1 MILITGATGN
11 FGSATLNF
19 LVEKGIQPHEIKAL
33 VRNEASAN
41 ALLEKGISIAIG
53 SYDDYN
59 SLTKAFTGV
68 DQLLLVSGNDIE
80 NRLQQHLNVIN
91 AAKEVG
97 VKHIVYTS
105 FQRKNE
111 TPSSPL
117 WVVAHSHLETEKALK
132 ESGFSYTILKNNL
145 YMDFLPGFIGEHV
158 LENKTIY
165 VPAENGTIS
174 AVLRSEMA
182 EAAATI
188 LSSKGHENKEYDF
201 TNNEAVSYSEIAKII
216 SKTSGKSIAY
226 VSPSAT
232 EYQTTLKGFG
242 LPDEAVGVFTS
253 FAVGQ
258 AEGELEKVSTD
269 LENIL
274 QRKPVSVRSFLE
286 KTYAS

>member
-11 FGSATLNF
+11 FGSATINF
-19 LVEKGIQPHEIKAL
+19 LVEKGIQPHEIRAL
-33 VRNEASAN
+33 VRNEASAT
-41 ALLEKGISIAIG
+41 ALLEKGIGIAIG

-132 ESGFSYTILKNNL
+132 ESGLTYTILKNNL

-201 TNNEAVSYSEIAKII
+201 TNNEALSYSEIAKII
-216 SKTSGKSIAY
+216 SETSGKNIVY

>member
-11 FGSATLNF
+11 FGKATINF
-19 LVEKGIQPHEIKAL
+19 LLEKGTPSNEIVAL
-33 VRNEASAN
+33 VRNEVAAT
-41 ALLEKGISIAIG
+41 ALKEQGIKIAQG
-53 SYDDYN
+53 SYDDYA
-59 SLTKAFTGV
+59 SLTKAFAGV
-68 DQLLLVSGNDIE
+68 DQLLLISGNDIE
-80 NRLQQHLNVIN
+80 NRLQQHINVIK

-97 VKHIVYTS
+97 VKQIVYTS

-117 WVVAHSHLETEKALK
+117 WVVADSHLQTEKAIK
-132 ESGFSYTILKNNL
+132 ESGIPYTILKNNL
-145 YMDFLPGFIGEHV
+145 YLDFLPGFIGEQV

-165 VPAENGTIS
+165 VPAENGKIS
-174 AVLRSEMA
+174 AVLRAEMA
-182 EAAATI
+182 EATATI
-188 LSSKGHENKEYDF
+188 LVTKGHENKEYDF
-201 TNNEAVSYSEIAKII
+201 TNTEALSYTEIAKII
-216 SKTSGKSIAY
+216 SDVSGKSITY
-226 VSPSAT
+226 VSPSAE

-242 LPDEAVGVFTS
+242 LPDEVVGVFSS

-258 AEGELEKVSTD
+258 AEGELDKESTD

>member
-33 VRNEASAN
+33 VRNEASAT
-41 ALLEKGISIAIG
+41 ALLEKGIGIAIG
-53 SYDDYN
+53 SYDDAT

-91 AAKEVG
+91 VAKEVG

-132 ESGFSYTILKNNL
+132 ESGLTYTILKNNL

-188 LSSKGHENKEYDF
+188 LSSNGHENKEYDF
-201 TNNEAVSYSEIAKII
+201 TNNEALSYSEIAKII
-216 SKTSGKSIAY
+216 SETSGKNIAY
-226 VSPSAT
+226 VSPSAA

>member
-19 LVEKGIQPHEIKAL
+19 LVEKGVQPNEIKAL
-33 VRNEASAN
+33 VRNEASAT
-41 ALLEKGISIAIG
+41 ASLEKGIGIAIG
-53 SYDDYN
+53 SYDDYD

-117 WVVAHSHLETEKALK
+117 WMVAHSHLETEKALK
-132 ESGFSYTILKNNL
+132 ESGLSYTILKNNL

-201 TNNEAVSYSEIAKII
+201 TNNEALSYSEIAKII
-216 SKTSGKSIAY
+216 SETSGKSIAY
-226 VSPSAT
+226 VSPSAA

-269 LENIL
+269 LEKIL

>member
-1 MILITGATGN
+1 
-11 FGSATLNF
+11 
-19 LVEKGIQPHEIKAL
+19 
-33 VRNEASAN
+33 
-41 ALLEKGISIAIG
+41 
-53 SYDDYN
+53 
-59 SLTKAFTGV
+59 
-68 DQLLLVSGNDIE
+68 
-80 NRLQQHLNVIN
+80 
-91 AAKEVG
+91 
-97 VKHIVYTS
+97 
-105 FQRKNE
+105 
-111 TPSSPL
+111 
-117 WVVAHSHLETEKALK
+117 
-132 ESGFSYTILKNNL
+132 
-145 YMDFLPGFIGEHV
+145 MDFLPGFIGEHV

-201 TNNEAVSYSEIAKII
+201 TNNEALSYSEIAKII
-216 SKTSGKSIAY
+216 SETSGKNIVY

>member
-11 FGSATLNF
+11 FGSATINF

-33 VRNEASAN
+33 VRNEASAT
-41 ALLEKGISIAIG
+41 ALLEKGIGIAIG
-53 SYDDYN
+53 SYDDAT

-68 DQLLLVSGNDIE
+68 DQILLVSGNDIE
-80 NRLQQHLNVIN
+80 NRLQQHLNVISV
-91 AAKEVG
+91 AKEVG

-132 ESGFSYTILKNNL
+132 ESGLTYTILKNNL

-201 TNNEAVSYSEIAKII
+201 TNNEALSYSEIAKII
-216 SKTSGKSIAY
+216 SETSGKNIVY

-286 KTYAS
+286 KTYSS

>member
-11 FGSATLNF
+11 FGSATINF

-33 VRNEASAN
+33 VRNEASAT
-41 ALLEKGISIAIG
+41 ALLEKGIGIAIG
-53 SYDDYN
+53 SYDDAT

-68 DQLLLVSGNDIE
+68 DQILLVSGNDIE
-80 NRLQQHLNVIN
+80 NRLQQHLNVISV
-91 AAKEVG
+91 AKEVG

-132 ESGFSYTILKNNL
+132 ESGLTYTILKNNL

-201 TNNEAVSYSEIAKII
+201 TNNEALSYSEIAKII
-216 SKTSGKSIAY
+216 SETSGKNIVY

>member
-11 FGSATLNF
+11 FGSATINF

-33 VRNEASAN
+33 VRNEASAT
-41 ALLEKGISIAIG
+41 ALLEKGIGIAIG
-53 SYDDYN
+53 SYDDAT

-68 DQLLLVSGNDIE
+68 DQILLVSGNDIE
-80 NRLQQHLNVIN
+80 NRLQQHLNVISV
-91 AAKEVG
+91 AKEVG

-132 ESGFSYTILKNNL
+132 ESGLTYTILKNNL

-201 TNNEAVSYSEIAKII
+201 TNNEALSYSEIAKII
-216 SKTSGKSIAY
+216 SETSGKNIVY

-258 AEGELEKVSTD
+258 AEGGLEKVSTD

>member
-19 LVEKGIQPHEIKAL
+19 LVEKGIQPNKIKAL
-33 VRNEASAN
+33 VRNEASAT
-41 ALLEKGISIAIG
+41 ALLERGIGIAIG
-53 SYDDYN
+53 SYDDYT
-59 SLTKAFTGV
+59 SLTKAFRGV

-80 NRLQQHLNVIN
+80 NRLQQHVNVIN

-117 WVVAHSHLETEKALK
+117 WMVAHSHLETEKALK
-132 ESGFSYTILKNNL
+132 ESGLTYTILKNNL

-182 EAAATI
+182 EAVAII
-188 LSSKGHENKEYDF
+188 LTTKGHENKEYDF
-201 TNNEAVSYSEIAKII
+201 TNTEALSYSEIAKII
-216 SKTSGKSIAY
+216 SETSGKSIAY
-226 VSPSAT
+226 VSPSAA

>member
-11 FGSATLNF
+11 FGSATINF

-33 VRNEASAN
+33 VRNEASAT
-41 ALLEKGISIAIG
+41 ALLEKGIGIAIG
-53 SYDDYN
+53 SYDDAT

-91 AAKEVG
+91 VAKEVG

-132 ESGFSYTILKNNL
+132 ESGLTYTILKNNL

-188 LSSKGHENKEYDF
+188 LSSNGHENKEYDF
-201 TNNEAVSYSEIAKII
+201 TNNEALSYSEIAKII
-216 SKTSGKSIAY
+216 SETSGKSIVY
-226 VSPSAT
+226 VSPSAA

-242 LPDEAVGVFTS
+242 LADEAVGVFTS

>member
-19 LVEKGIQPHEIKAL
+19 LVEKGVQPNEIKAL
-33 VRNEASAN
+33 VRNEASAT
-41 ALLEKGISIAIG
+41 ASLEKGIGIAIG
-53 SYDDYN
+53 SYDDYD

-117 WVVAHSHLETEKALK
+117 WMVAHSHLETEKALK
-132 ESGFSYTILKNNL
+132 ESGLSYTILKNNL

-201 TNNEAVSYSEIAKII
+201 TNNEALSYSEIAKII
-216 SKTSGKSIAY
+216 SEISGKSITY
-226 VSPSAT
+226 ISPSAA

-269 LENIL
+269 LEKIL